1 MLVSRVGTGLGDVR
15 DVNDVN
21 SRSGTTVVVVSAD
34 GVCEGMV
41 ANLGTQKTRL
51 GQKHF
56 RPRWTALDIVD
67 LPGGAML

>member
-15 DVNDVN
+15 DVSDVN

-41 ANLGTQKTRL
+41 ANFGYSKDQA
-51 GQKHF
+51 GSE
-56 RPRWTALDIVD
+56 ALSPTLDR
-67 LPGGAML
+67 A